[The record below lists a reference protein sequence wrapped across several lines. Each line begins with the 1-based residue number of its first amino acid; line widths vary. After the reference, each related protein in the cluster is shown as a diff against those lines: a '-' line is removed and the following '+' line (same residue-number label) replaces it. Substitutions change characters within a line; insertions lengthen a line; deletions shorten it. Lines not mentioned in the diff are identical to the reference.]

1 LDSECKNSIAGPGII
16 NLALKLAF
24 FELTMN
30 NLPIPAPEALAHS
43 RRLHQLLVAEV
54 RAAGGWLS
62 FARFMEQLLYAPGL
76 GYYAAGARKF
86 GAAGDFI
93 TAPEMTPLFGKAL
106 SRQVAQVMAA
116 SAPVVLEVGAG
127 SGRLAADLLLALE
140 KTGALPER
148 YFILDLSADLR
159 QRQREMIAAVV
170 PHLLPRVEWLDR
182 LPEGFSG
189 IVVANEL
196 LDAMPA
202 HVVAW
207 REEGIFER
215 GVVLGDSDSFEWNER
230 PANGALLA
238 AAEEIGAQCSL
249 PPGFESEISLAARS
263 WAAEWGHRLDKGALL
278 LIDYGFPRREFYHQ
292 QRGRGTLMCH
302 YRHLAHP
309 DPFYLPGLQDVTV
322 HVDFTS
328 IIAAAHASGLELL
341 GYASQGQFL
350 LNCGILD
357 CLAEIPQG
365 TTDYIRAAGAVG
377 KLLMP
382 HEMGELFKVIA
393 IGRGLDETL
402 CGFTEGDQS
411 HRL

>member
-1 LDSECKNSIAGPGII
+1 
-16 NLALKLAF
+16 
-24 FELTMN
+24 MN
-30 NLPIPAPEALAHS
+30 NLPKPAPEALAHS
-43 RRLHQLLVAEV
+43 QCLQQTLVEEIA
-54 RAAGGWLS
+54 AAGGWLS

-76 GYYAAGARKF
+76 GYYTAGARKF

-93 TAPEMTPLFGKAL
+93 TSPEMTGLFGLAL
-106 SRQVAQVMAA
+106 ARQVAQVMAA

-127 SGRLAADLLLALE
+127 SGRLAADLLLAME
-140 KTGALPER
+140 RAGTLPER

-159 QRQREMIAAVV
+159 QRQQETIAAAV
-170 PHLLPRVEWLDR
+170 PHLLARVAWLDR
-182 LPEGFSG
+182 LPEEFSG
-189 IVVANEL
+189 VVVANEL

-202 HVVAW
+202 HIVAW
-207 REEGIFER
+207 REDGVFER
-215 GVVLGDSDSFEWNER
+215 GVVVDASGVFAWEER

-238 AAEEIGAQCSL
+238 AAEAIGQQCSL
-249 PPGFESEISLAARS
+249 PPGFESEISLAASS
-263 WAAEWGHRLDKGALL
+263 WAAEWGHRLVQGALL

-302 YRHLAHP
+302 YRHHAHP

-328 IIAAAHASGLELL
+328 IIAAAHASGLDLL
-341 GYASQGQFL
+341 GYTSQGQFL
-350 LNCGILD
+350 LNSGILD

-365 TTDYIRAAGAVG
+365 TPDYIRAAGAVG

-393 IGRGLDETL
+393 IGRGVDEAL
-402 CGFTEGDQS
+402 LGFASGDQS